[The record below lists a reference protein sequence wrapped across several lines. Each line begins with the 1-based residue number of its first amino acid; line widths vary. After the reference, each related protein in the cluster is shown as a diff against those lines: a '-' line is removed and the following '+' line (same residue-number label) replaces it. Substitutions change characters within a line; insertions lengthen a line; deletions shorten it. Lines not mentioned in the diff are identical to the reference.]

1 MKKIIMFL
9 LATVCVGGVF
19 AQSSFTA
26 SYPIS
31 FPMGDL
37 SDYIGQTSF
46 RGVTMEFTKRQ
57 KKNLDIGLEF
67 SWHTFY
73 ERQDKKVYTEGTASV
88 SGIQY
93 RYTNTMP
100 LLAGVKYYKETDGNF
115 MPFAGLGLGTLY
127 VNRSTDLG
135 MYRITNETWQF
146 ALRPELG
153 VTFKAGPGVSAV
165 LGVKY
170 YAGFG
175 TDDLDGQ
182 SYISV
187 NLGLMFS
194 NF

>member
-1 MKKIIMFL
+1 MKKIILIL
-9 LATVCVGGVF
+9 LATICVGGVF
-19 AQSSFTA
+19 AQGSFTA

-46 RGVTMEFTKRQ
+46 RGVTMEFNKRV
-57 KKNLDIGLEF
+57 KKTIDIGLEF

-100 LLAGVKYYKETDGNF
+100 LLAGVKYYKETDGNLK
-115 MPFAGLGLGTLY
+115 PFAGLGLGTLY

-135 MYRITNETWQF
+135 MYRITTEAWQF

-153 VTFKAGPGVSAV
+153 VLFKAGPGVSAL

>member
-1 MKKIIMFL
+1 MFL
-9 LATVCVGGVF
+9 LASVCMEGLY
-19 AQSSFTA
+19 AQGSFTVA
-26 SYPIS
+26 YPIS

-46 RGVTMEFTKRQ
+46 RGITLEFNKRQ
-57 KKNLDIGLEF
+57 KKNLDIGIEA

-73 ERQDKKVYTEGTASV
+73 ERQDSKVYTEGTASI

-93 RYTNTMP
+93 RYTNSIP
-100 LLAGVKYYKETDGNF
+100 LLAGVKYYKETNGQLY
-115 MPFAGLGLGTLY
+115 PYAGLGLGTLY
-127 VNRSTDLG
+127 INRSTDFGL
-135 MYRITNETWQF
+135 YRITNETWQF

-153 VTFKAGPGVSAV
+153 IVMKAGSGVWGV

-175 TDDLDGQ
+175 NDDLDGQ
-182 SYISV
+182 SYFSV

-194 NF
+194 TF

>member
-9 LATVCVGGVF
+9 LAIVCVGGVF
-19 AQSSFTA
+19 AQGSFTA

-31 FPMGDL
+31 IPMGDL
-37 SDYIGQTSF
+37 SDYIGEPSF
-46 RGVTMEFTKRQ
+46 RGFTMEFAKRQ

-73 ERQDKKVYTEGTASV
+73 ERQDKKVFTEGTASI

-93 RYTNTMP
+93 RYTNSMP

-115 MPFAGLGLGTLY
+115 QFFGGFGLGTLY

-135 MYRITNETWQF
+135 LYRITNETWQF
-146 ALRPELG
+146 AIRPELG
-153 VTFKAGPGVSAV
+153 VLFKAGSGVSGV
-165 LGVKY
+165 LGAKY

-182 SYISV
+182 SYISI

>member
-1 MKKIIMFL
+1 MKKIIMLL
-9 LATVCVGGVF
+9 LATICVGGVF
-19 AQSSFTA
+19 AQGSFTA

-46 RGVTMEFTKRQ
+46 RGVTMEFSKRV
-57 KKNLDIGLEF
+57 KKTIDIGLEF

-100 LLAGVKYYKETDGNF
+100 LLAGVKYYKETDGNLK
-115 MPFAGLGLGTLY
+115 PFAGLGLGTLY

-135 MYRITNETWQF
+135 MYRITTEAWQF

-153 VTFKAGPGVSAV
+153 VLFKAGPGVSAL

>member
-1 MKKIIMFL
+1 MKKIVMFL
-9 LATVCVGGVF
+9 LATVCIGGVF
-19 AQSSFTA
+19 AQGSFTA
-26 SYPIS
+26 TYPIS
-31 FPMGDL
+31 IPMGDL

-46 RGVTMEFTKRQ
+46 RGFSMEFSKRQ
-57 KKNLDIGLEF
+57 KKNLDIGLEA

-73 ERQDKKVYTEGTASV
+73 ERQNPSVYTEGTASV
-88 SGIQY
+88 SGVQY
-93 RYTNTMP
+93 RYTNTVP
-100 LLAGVKYYKETDGNF
+100 LLAGVKYLKETDGNF
-115 MPFAGLGLGTLY
+115 TPYAGLGLGTIY

-135 MYRITNETWQF
+135 LYRITNETWQF

-153 VTFKAGPGVSAV
+153 VLIKAGSGVSGV

-182 SYISV
+182 SYISI